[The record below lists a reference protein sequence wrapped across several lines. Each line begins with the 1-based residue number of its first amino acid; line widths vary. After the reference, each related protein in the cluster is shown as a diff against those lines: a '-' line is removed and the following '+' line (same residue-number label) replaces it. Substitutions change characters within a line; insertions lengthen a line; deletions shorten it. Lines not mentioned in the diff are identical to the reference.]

1 MREQFTGASF
11 LKNFEQ
17 PLNERIRAC
26 LRLEYLFDRFDQH
39 LADES
44 VEGSLCA
51 MLILIEA
58 TDVLGRIDVKRELIK
73 ELERQQSKLLQVAHT
88 PQVNAEMLNQLLDQQ
103 AQLLDQLHRMN

>member
-1 MREQFTGASF
+1 MVHGGTFDLIKDAMKEQFTGASF

-39 LADES
+39 LADETA
-44 VEGSLCA
+44 EGSLCA

-58 TDVLGRIDVKRELIK
+58 TDVLGRIDVKQRTRRRSMPK
-73 ELERQQSKLLQVAHT
+73 C
-88 PQVNAEMLNQLLDQQ
+88 
-103 AQLLDQLHRMN
+103 